1 MPGRS
6 VRLWAVHGTYFLIIR
21 GVDNMNEH
29 IRKEFE
35 NYMNSTINA
44 SPDAEKLE
52 SATKKL
58 EKQFLDIIGNNHAIQ
73 LEEFVTNIMCMWLE
87 FGFEAGYTQKE
98 SH

>member
-1 MPGRS
+1 
-6 VRLWAVHGTYFLIIR
+6 
-21 GVDNMNEH
+21 MNEH

-52 SATKKL
+52 SATKEL
-58 EKQFLDIIGNNHAIQ
+58 EKQFLDIIGKNHAIQ
-73 LEEFVTNIMCMWLE
+73 LEEFVTTIMCMWLE